1 MEPHRHGRARHGR
14 EAIGGRRGT
23 ARSARQRIA
32 LALMGV
38 ALFAGTACQQ
48 RGGGGDGAQ
57 NEAAGANAGAG
68 TVAGKSREGHTII
81 AILPFETTAGDATSE
96 EIATGLAEELARM
109 AGGMA
114 PAEVRFIAP
123 ESARWFRRMG
133 QEPAAALAELGAQLV
148 VHGRVNK
155 EFENVTFETEMLST
169 SDGKQRWSDTRTCE
183 MKDAGMQL
191 KDMARQVLAKAT
203 GRKADSFVDR
213 EPARGA
219 ARYSMV
225 YETYVR
231 GRADLVEL
239 TPDALEETIKEFES
253 VLNMDFEFRP
263 TYMGIG
269 LCYAFAGDL
278 PSAKWGSR
286 MNVVKARSRG
296 MKSLEKNDDFCES
309 RALAGLAQQRIDE
322 TWSVAEDS
330 YKKSLELY
338 PSYVTARLWYSD
350 LLAASKRHDEAL
362 AQAEAAR
369 ALDPLSAG
377 TRAVLGER
385 RLDAGDVAGAAQ
397 DFEAAL
403 ALDSASLPARLGLA
417 ECHRRSGRLD
427 EALAAAQAAS
437 EQSERA
443 TPALAELALVHAAA
457 GRPDDARAI
466 LEDLRARSQG
476 TFVAPYSMAQVAAAL
491 GDTEAAI
498 GFLQRA
504 EVDRSRALM
513 FLDIDPA
520 LDGIRSDPRFA
531 SVRQEIGVGVTS
543 PS

>member
-1 MEPHRHGRARHGR
+1 
-14 EAIGGRRGT
+14 
-23 ARSARQRIA
+23 
-32 LALMGV
+32 
-38 ALFAGTACQQ
+38 
-48 RGGGGDGAQ
+48 
-57 NEAAGANAGAG
+57 
-68 TVAGKSREGHTII
+68 
-81 AILPFETTAGDATSE
+81 
-96 EIATGLAEELARM
+96 
-109 AGGMA
+109 
-114 PAEVRFIAP
+114 
-123 ESARWFRRMG
+123 
-133 QEPAAALAELGAQLV
+133 
-148 VHGRVNK
+148 
-155 EFENVTFETEMLST
+155 
-169 SDGKQRWSDTRTCE
+169 
-183 MKDAGMQL
+183 
-191 KDMARQVLAKAT
+191 
-203 GRKADSFVDR
+203 
-213 EPARGA
+213 
-219 ARYSMV
+219 
-225 YETYVR
+225 
-231 GRADLVEL
+231 
-239 TPDALEETIKEFES
+239 
-253 VLNMDFEFRP
+253 
-263 TYMGIG
+263 
-269 LCYAFAGDL
+269 
-278 PSAKWGSR
+278 
-286 MNVVKARSRG
+286 
-296 MKSLEKNDDFCES
+296 
-309 RALAGLAQQRIDE
+309 
-322 TWSVAEDS
+322 
-330 YKKSLELY
+330 
-338 PSYVTARLWYSD
+338 
-350 LLAASKRHDEAL
+350 
-362 AQAEAAR
+362 
-369 ALDPLSAG
+369 
-377 TRAVLGER
+377 VLGER